1 MVFSSVTFI
10 FLFLPIFC
18 LFYFATRDIR
28 LKNIVL
34 CVFSA
39 IFYALGEPIYI
50 FLLFLN
56 VFINFVFANAIEN
69 SKESKSHVKNILGIA
84 VAVNVLIIF
93 IFKYLNLFCDLL
105 NISIGRIPLPI
116 GISFYTFQSIS
127 YVVDVYRGDS
137 PAQKKYL
144 NLFLYIACFPQ
155 LIAGPIVRYKDIE
168 DRISNRQVSMENIYD
183 GIIRIVIG
191 LSKKIIISNNI
202 SVVAD
207 NLLKLNASYMSK
219 AIGILVFICQLYFDF
234 SGYSDI
240 AIGLGKLIG
249 FEYNENFNYP
259 LISKS
264 QTEFFRR
271 WHISLSTFFRDYVYI
286 PLGGNKKNQYLNI
299 FIVWLLTGIWH
310 GASVNFILW
319 GLFLAFIIIFE
330 KVIYSI
336 LRIEMPII
344 IGNIYFLLTSIISF
358 AIFYFDDIH
367 KLKQFFNFENIA
379 LIDAETKIILS
390 NNAFLILAAILFSM
404 PIINIY
410 RRYVDG
416 YLINNK
422 FLYNARYIVEM
433 AMCIVLMIVCSIFLV
448 SETNN
453 PFLYFR
459 F

>member
-1 MVFSSVTFI
+1 MVFSSVTFLY
-10 FLFLPIFC
+10 LFLPVFC
-18 LFYFATRDIR
+18 LFYFATRDIKY
-28 LKNIVL
+28 KNIVI

-39 IFYALGEPIYI
+39 IFYALGEPTYI
-50 FLLFLN
+50 FLLFFN
-56 VFINFVFANAIEN
+56 VFINFIFANAIEKRKQAKL
-69 SKESKSHVKNILGIA
+69 SAKKVLIIA
-84 VAVNVLIIF
+84 IVVNVLIIF

-105 NISIGRIPLPI
+105 NINIKRIPLPI

-137 PAQKKYL
+137 IAQKKYQD
-144 NLFLYIACFPQ
+144 LFLYIACFPQ

-168 DRISNRQVSMENIYD
+168 EKINNRESSIENIYD

-202 SVVAD
+202 AVVAD
-207 NLLKLNASYMSK
+207 SLLKLNASYMSK

-240 AIGLGKLIG
+240 AIGLGKIIG
-249 FEYNENFNYP
+249 FEYKENFNYP

-286 PLGGNKKNQYLNI
+286 PLGGNKKNQYANI

-310 GASVNFILW
+310 GATINFVLW

-330 KVIYSI
+330 KAIYSI

-344 IGNIYFLLTSIISF
+344 IGNVYFILTSIISF
-358 AIFYFDDIH
+358 AIFYFDDIDG
-367 KLKQFFNFENIA
+367 LKQFFNFSGME

-390 NNAFLILAAILFSM
+390 NNAFLLLVAIIFAM
-404 PIINIY
+404 PVINIY
-410 RRYVDG
+410 KRFVNEC
-416 YLINNK
+416 LTNNK

-433 AMCIVLMIVCSIFLV
+433 TVCIVLMIACLIFLV

>member
-1 MVFSSVTFI
+1 MVFSSVTFLY
-10 FLFLPIFC
+10 LFLPVFC
-18 LFYFATRDIR
+18 LFYFATRDIKY
-28 LKNIVL
+28 KNIVI

-50 FLLFLN
+50 FLLFFN
-56 VFINFVFANAIEN
+56 VFINFIFANAIEKRKQAKL
-69 SKESKSHVKNILGIA
+69 SAKKVLIIA
-84 VAVNVLIIF
+84 IVVNVLIIF

-105 NISIGRIPLPI
+105 NINIKRIPLPI

-137 PAQKKYL
+137 IAQKKYQD
-144 NLFLYIACFPQ
+144 LFLYIACFPQ

-168 DRISNRQVSMENIYD
+168 EKINNRESSIENIYD

-202 SVVAD
+202 AVVAD
-207 NLLKLNASYMSK
+207 SLLKLNASYMSK

-240 AIGLGKLIG
+240 AIGLGKIIG
-249 FEYNENFNYP
+249 FEYKENFNYP
-259 LISKS
+259 LISTS

-286 PLGGNKKNQYLNI
+286 PLGGNKKNQYANI

-310 GASVNFILW
+310 GATINFVLW

-344 IGNIYFLLTSIISF
+344 IGNVYFILTSIISF
-358 AIFYFDDIH
+358 AIFYFDDID
-367 KLKQFFNFENIA
+367 KLKQFFNFDNIA

-390 NNAFLILAAILFSM
+390 NNAFLLLVAIIFVM
-404 PIINIY
+404 PVINIY
-410 RRYVDG
+410 KRFVNEC
-416 YLINNK
+416 LTNNK

-433 AMCIVLMIVCSIFLV
+433 TVCIVLMIACLIFLV

>member
-1 MVFSSVTFI
+1 MVFSSVTFLY
-10 FLFLPIFC
+10 LFLPVFC
-18 LFYFATRDIR
+18 LFYFATRDIKY
-28 LKNIVL
+28 KNIVI

-50 FLLFLN
+50 FLLFFN
-56 VFINFVFANAIEN
+56 VFINFIFANAIEKRKQAKL
-69 SKESKSHVKNILGIA
+69 SAKKVLIIA
-84 VAVNVLIIF
+84 IVVNVLIIF

-105 NISIGRIPLPI
+105 NINIKRIPLPI

-137 PAQKKYL
+137 IAQKKYQD
-144 NLFLYIACFPQ
+144 LFLYIACFPQ

-168 DRISNRQVSMENIYD
+168 EKINNRESSIENIYD

-191 LSKKIIISNNI
+191 LSKKIIIYNNI
-202 SVVAD
+202 AVVAD
-207 NLLKLNASYMSK
+207 SLLKLNASYMSK

-240 AIGLGKLIG
+240 AIGLGKIIG
-249 FEYNENFNYP
+249 FEYKENFNYP
-259 LISKS
+259 LISTS

-286 PLGGNKKNQYLNI
+286 PLGGNKKNQYANI

-310 GASVNFILW
+310 GATINFVLW

-344 IGNIYFLLTSIISF
+344 IGNVYFILTSIISF
-358 AIFYFDDIH
+358 AIFYFDDID
-367 KLKQFFNFENIA
+367 KLKQFFNFDNIA

-390 NNAFLILAAILFSM
+390 NNAFLLLVAIIFVM
-404 PIINIY
+404 PVINIY
-410 RRYVDG
+410 KRFVNEC
-416 YLINNK
+416 LTNNK

-433 AMCIVLMIVCSIFLV
+433 TVCIVLMIACLIFLV

>member
-1 MVFSSVTFI
+1 MVFSSVTFLY
-10 FLFLPIFC
+10 LFLPVFC
-18 LFYFATRDIR
+18 LFYFATRDIKY
-28 LKNIVL
+28 KNIVI

-50 FLLFLN
+50 FLLFFN
-56 VFINFVFANAIEN
+56 VFINFIFANAIEKRKQAKL
-69 SKESKSHVKNILGIA
+69 SAKKVLIIA
-84 VAVNVLIIF
+84 IVVNVLIIF

-105 NISIGRIPLPI
+105 NINIKRIPLPI

-137 PAQKKYL
+137 IAQKKYQD
-144 NLFLYIACFPQ
+144 LFLYIACFPQ

-168 DRISNRQVSMENIYD
+168 EKINNRESSIENIYD

-202 SVVAD
+202 AVVAD
-207 NLLKLNASYMSK
+207 SLLKLNASYMSK

-240 AIGLGKLIG
+240 AIGLGKIIG
-249 FEYNENFNYP
+249 FEYKENFNYP

-286 PLGGNKKNQYLNI
+286 PLGGNKKNQYANI

-310 GASVNFILW
+310 GATINFVLW

-330 KVIYSI
+330 KAIYSI
-336 LRIEMPII
+336 LRIEMPYI
-344 IGNIYFLLTSIISF
+344 IGNVYFVLTSIISF
-358 AIFYFDDIH
+358 AIFYFDDID
-367 KLKQFFNFENIA
+367 KLKQFFNFDNIA

-390 NNAFLILAAILFSM
+390 NNAFLLLVAIIFAM
-404 PIINIY
+404 PVINIY
-410 RRYVDG
+410 KRFVNKC
-416 YLINNK
+416 IVNNK

-433 AMCIVLMIVCSIFLV
+433 TVCIVLMIACLIFLV